1 VIAQGILHLAAHAVA
16 RLANDVRVRAR
27 AWVWIRGSAG
37 GAHPRGTTAVGIGS
51 FNLGIEL
58 AQIGV
63 ALALVPVLYRST
75 CSRVGAHLIGW
86 LRR

>member
-1 VIAQGILHLAAHAVA
+1 MTFAFGLVHGFGFAGALAE
-16 RLANDVRVRAR
+16 L
-27 AWVWIRGSAG
+27 IRG
-37 GAHPRGTTAVGIGS
+37 GTTAVGIGS